1 MKVVIVGVGGI
12 GWELA
17 NDLTLQGRH
26 DVVLIELDR
35 HRCQKVSESFDAL
48 VLEGDGTNPEML
60 KKAQVPEAD
69 ALVAATGSDALNTVI
84 AMLGRR
90 FEVPKIIVKLNDVGL
105 RSACEELGVTKII
118 APSISA
124 AAQILA
130 ALSGFDRM
138 DFSVV
143 ARGGL
148 HLAELEVMG
157 EVGVMLRDLEFPDGA
172 RVAAVLRDEKALIAH
187 GRTRLQKGDLLLTL
201 VESEKDLAQVRRLL
215 GHA

>member
-1 MKVVIVGVGGI
+1 MKVVIVGIGGI

-17 NDLTLQGRH
+17 NDLTLRGGH
-26 DVVLIELDR
+26 DVVLIEQDG
-35 HRCQKVSESFDAL
+35 HRCQKLAETFDAL

-60 KKAQVPEAD
+60 KKAQVPDAD
-69 ALVAATGSDALNTVI
+69 ALVATTGSDALNTVI
-84 AMLGRR
+84 AMLGHR

-130 ALSGFDRM
+130 VLSGFDRM

-157 EVGVMLRDLEFPDGA
+157 EGGVTLRDLEFPDGA
-172 RVAAVLRDEKALIAH
+172 RVAAVLRDDKVLIAH
-187 GRTRLQKGDLLLTL
+187 GRTRLEKGDMLLTL
-201 VESEKDLAQVRRLL
+201 VASDKDLVQVRRLL
-215 GHA
+215 GHV